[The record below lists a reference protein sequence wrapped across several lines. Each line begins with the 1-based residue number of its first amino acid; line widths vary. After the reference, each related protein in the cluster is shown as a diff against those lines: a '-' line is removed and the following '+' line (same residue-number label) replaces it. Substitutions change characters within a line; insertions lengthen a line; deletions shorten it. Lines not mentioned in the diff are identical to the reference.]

1 MDTDNQ
7 PKRRGRPP
15 GSRNKQKEPEQ
26 RLAPPSSTVKADYR
40 HVDLSAMV
48 ERQAALIDWAQQ
60 AVRNEMNRAM
70 GNKGTFIDER
80 DVKKLSELSNALVR
94 CLEAIKK
101 ADDLE
106 ELIKGR
112 LSGEQLLEL
121 ALQKIEG
128 QDIATLNYSI
138 KRLRAHRERIAP
150 IDGLDK
156 MHMGEPKGPPKEL
169 TASDAI
175 AELANDE

>member
-1 MDTDNQ
+1 
-7 PKRRGRPP
+7 
-15 GSRNKQKEPEQ
+15 
-26 RLAPPSSTVKADYR
+26 
-40 HVDLSAMV
+40 MV

-60 AVRNEMNRAM
+60 AIRNEMNRAL

-106 ELIKGR
+106 ELIKNR

-121 ALQKIEG
+121 ALAKIEG
-128 QDIATLNYSI
+128 QDLPTLNYCI

-150 IDGLDK
+150 VAGLDK
-156 MHMGEPKGPPKEL
+156 MQMGERKLEPAEQ
-169 TASDAI
+169 TATDAI
-175 AELANDE
+175 AELANDD

>member
-1 MDTDNQ
+1 MESDE

-15 GSRNKQKEPEQ
+15 GSRNKPKEPEQ

-80 DVKKLSELSNALVR
+80 DVKKLSELSAALVR

-121 ALQKIEG
+121 ALRKIEG
-128 QDIATLNYSI
+128 QDLATLNYAI

-150 IDGLDK
+150 VDGLAK
-156 MHMGEPKGPPKEL
+156 MQMGERKDEPAEQ
-169 TASDAI
+169 TATSAI
-175 AELANDE
+175 AELVDAD

>member
-1 MDTDNQ
+1 MESDE

-15 GSRNKQKEPEQ
+15 GSRNKPKEPEQ

-106 ELIKGR
+106 ELIKNR

-121 ALQKIEG
+121 ALRKIEG
-128 QDIATLNYSI
+128 QDIATLNYAI

-150 IDGLDK
+150 VDGLAK
-156 MHMGEPKGPPKEL
+156 MQMGERKDEPAEQ
-169 TASDAI
+169 TATSAI
-175 AELANDE
+175 AELVDAD